1 MTVAIRIALI
11 CAAAALICVAIRVN
25 RPDVAAATALAAGL
39 AVCVMSLAELGDVV
53 KTLKRLT
60 EDARIADDDLEIVL
74 RACGIALV
82 GEYASQLC
90 RDAGEGALAQRVEF
104 GVRVSVLALVS
115 PVALEVMETVSRLA
129 GA

>member
-1 MTVAIRIALI
+1 MAIRVSLI
-11 CAAAALICVAIRVN
+11 CAAAALVCVAIRVN
-25 RPDVAAATALAAGL
+25 RPDVAAAVALAAGL
-39 AVCVMSLAELGDVV
+39 SVCVLSLTELGDVV

-60 EDARIADDDLEIVL
+60 EDARVSNGDLEVVL

-115 PVALEVMETVSRLA
+115 PVAVEVMETVSLLA
-129 GA
+129 GL

>member
-1 MTVAIRIALI
+1 MAIRISLI

-25 RPDVAAATALAAGL
+25 RPDVAAAVALAAGI
-39 AVCVMSLAELGDVV
+39 AVCVMSLTELGDVV

-60 EDARIADDDLEIVL
+60 EDARISNDNLDVVL
-74 RACGIALV
+74 RASGIALV

-90 RDAGEGALAQRVEF
+90 RDAGESALAQRVEF

-115 PVALEVMETVSRLA
+115 PVALEVMESVSRLA
-129 GA
+129 GS